1 MEEEQP
7 VILFDGFC
15 NLCNGTVDFVL
26 KHDRKKQFSF
36 IPLQS
41 DAGKL
46 FVSKYHIPAD
56 TDSVLLIKSNR
67 VYFKSDAAIEIAG
80 MLNFPWKL
88 ASCAKFIP
96 RQIRD
101 KIYNWVAKNRYRW
114 FGKRESCRIIFSKE
128 I

>member
-1 MEEEQP
+1 MEAEQA

-15 NLCNGTVDFVL
+15 KLCNGTVNFLL
-26 KHDRKKQFSF
+26 KYDKKKQFSF

-41 DAGKL
+41 DAGKK
-46 FVSKYHIPAD
+46 FISKYKIPVD
-56 TDSVLLIKSNR
+56 IDSVLLIKSNR
-67 VYFKSDAAIEIAG
+67 VYFKSDAAVEIAG

-88 ASCAKFIP
+88 ASSVKIIP

-114 FGKRESCRIIFSKE
+114 FGKRESCRIPDS
-128 I
+128 